1 MSEPNL
7 KKKKNVGLMYPVLSL
22 AKLLILSLHSQSM
35 LYGGVL
41 YNIKRKKYK
50 TAL

>member
-22 AKLLILSLHSQSM
+22 AKLLILSLM
-35 LYGGVL
+35 LNVL
-41 YNIKRKKYK
+41 NPM
-50 TAL
+50 